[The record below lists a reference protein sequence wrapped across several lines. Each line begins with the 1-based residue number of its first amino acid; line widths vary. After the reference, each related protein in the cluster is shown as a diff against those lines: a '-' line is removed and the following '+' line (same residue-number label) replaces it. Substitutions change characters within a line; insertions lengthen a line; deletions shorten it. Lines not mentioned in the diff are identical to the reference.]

1 MTMRVAMIVASVAI
15 TAPGHA
21 SVDEWRPLTAQS
33 DGTKVSI
40 LPSSLRRDGDVMS
53 AMLRFTPKAQ
63 PAWVSLVSVNCLRGT
78 VVSARLPTPSVGKVA
93 IQPPAGAYRP
103 IRDGSVGAAM
113 AAAVCTPTLP
123 PDISIGAVGG
133 GPTTSLP
140 VGRPR

>member
-1 MTMRVAMIVASVAI
+1 MRVAMILASIA
-15 TAPGHA
+15 AMMPGHA
-21 SVDEWRPLTAQS
+21 LADEWRPLTAQS
-33 DGTKVSI
+33 DGTQVGI
-40 LPSSLRRDGDVMS
+40 LPKSLHRDGDVIS
-53 AMLRFTPKAQ
+53 AMLRFTPKAK

-78 VVSARLPTPSVGKVA
+78 VFSAPLPTSSGAKVTVQPSA
-93 IQPPAGAYRP
+93 SAYRP

-113 AAAVCTPTLP
+113 AAAVCSSTLP

>member
-1 MTMRVAMIVASVAI
+1 MRVAMILAGIAAM
-15 TAPGHA
+15 TPGHA
-21 SVDEWRPLTAQS
+21 LADEWRPLSTQS
-33 DGTKVSI
+33 DGTQVGI
-40 LPSSLRRDGDVMS
+40 LPKSLRQDGDVIS
-53 AMLRFTPKAQ
+53 AMLRLTPNAK

-78 VVSARLPTPSVGKVA
+78 VFSAPLPTSSGAKVA
-93 IQPPAGAYRP
+93 IQPSASAYRP

-113 AAAVCTPTLP
+113 AAAVCSSTLP